1 MADKSQSV
9 CDINGSN
16 FNSDLYL
23 KNILKDYSLKQIIDH
38 EADIVKDTQSLHSEM
53 QTLVYENYN
62 KFISATDTIKKMK
75 TDFKKMETEMNLL
88 ASNMDSITSFSEQIS
103 YTLQDTRQ
111 QITKLS
117 GVHSLLRRLQFL
129 FKLPS
134 KLKEK
139 MEEKNYSEAV
149 QDYMQ
154 ARRVLEQYGKHPSFK
169 GIQEDCDV
177 IIVSLK
183 CQLHSEFEVAHST
196 VQELATST
204 ELLLQLGED
213 CEILSKEFLK
223 GCTNRLGEQLVLLQ
237 DQTEDK
243 DMLEF
248 VDLGCDGFISDLC
261 FVVTSYMDMFNE
273 RTYNQ
278 ISISDEVENELNNL
292 LKKFINKNMEKYLNL
307 VQDRVDSDT
316 GVADI
321 LVMLRGLDRFHRRIQ
336 AMTSICKD
344 CNFLSLSTDI
354 IIDAANKQCKHQL
367 KSLELHFNQSVTSIR
382 QTLATNGNSAFKSDS
397 VTLDGSLNDLMSNLV
412 LTTIEKCKVVLKDLM
427 VFLQPELTFNVKSE
441 FRASLCFNGIREG
454 LIVEFLHYI
463 TETVRDFCSPNNTSN
478 VPPELLLIL
487 CKLCFEFENT
497 GVHTLISLCDEW
509 YDIDAMNYP
518 NLTIDTDICADMHD
532 SAQILINAYVK
543 MQGLSI
549 SQMLRKSVETRDW
562 LNTIEPRTV
571 RAVMKRVVEE
581 LGRLEKHLSGM
592 FVDGGTTQ
600 SSDSSR
606 KTHSFSVSRQHLR
619 SSWSSFGPSQ
629 LDSTL
634 VSNIHKLF
642 SERIDMFT
650 SVSFTKVSILT
661 GIIKISLKT
670 LLECIRLRTFSKF
683 GLQQVQVDTHYLQL
697 YLWRFVSDENL
708 IHFLLDEILG
718 SAVHRCLEP
727 VLMEPSIVEIICER
741 S

>member
-1 MADKSQSV
+1 MVDKNQSV
-9 CDINGSN
+9 YDINGPN
-16 FNSDLYL
+16 FNSEVYL
-23 KNILKDYSLKQIIDH
+23 KRILKDYSLKQIIDH
-38 EADIVKDTQSLHSEM
+38 EADIVKDTQLLHSEM

-103 YTLQDTRQ
+103 STLQDTRQ

-139 MEEKNYSEAV
+139 MEEKNYGEAV

-154 ARRVLEQYGKHPSFK
+154 AQRVLQQYGKHPSFK

-177 IIVSLK
+177 IIISLK
-183 CQLHSEFEVAHST
+183 SQLYNEFEVAHST
-196 VQELATST
+196 VQEMAMST

-213 CEILSKEFLK
+213 CQTLSNEFLK
-223 GCTNRLGEQLVLLQ
+223 GATSRLGEQLVLLQ
-237 DQTEDK
+237 DQTEDR

-248 VDLGCDGFISDLC
+248 VDLGNDGFISDLC
-261 FVVTSYMDMFNE
+261 YVVTAYIDMFIKRE
-273 RTYNQ
+273 HKHSY
-278 ISISDEVENELNNL
+278 SDDTETDANNL
-292 LKKFINKNMEKYLNL
+292 LKTFINLNMEKYLNL
-307 VQDRVDSDT
+307 VQDRIDSDT
-316 GVADI
+316 GVTDT

-336 AMTSICKD
+336 AMMSICKD
-344 CNFLSLSTDI
+344 CKFISSSTDI

-367 KSLELHFNQSVTSIR
+367 KSLELHFDQNVTSIR
-382 QTLATNGNSAFKSDS
+382 QSLATNGNTAFKSDS
-397 VTLDGSLNDLMSNLV
+397 TPLEGSLHDLMSNLV

-427 VFLQPELTFNVKSE
+427 VFLQPELTFNIKSE
-441 FRASLCFNGIREG
+441 FRTSLCVNGIREG
-454 LIVEFLHYI
+454 LVVEFLHYI
-463 TETVRDFCSPNNTSN
+463 IETVREFCSPNNTSN
-478 VPPELLLIL
+478 VPPELLLVL

-509 YDIDAMNYP
+509 YDIDTMIYS
-518 NLTIDTDICADMHD
+518 NLTLDTDICVDMHD
-532 SAQILINAYVK
+532 SAQMLINTYVK

-549 SQMLRKSVETRDW
+549 SQMLRKSVESRDW

-606 KTHSFSVSRQHLR
+606 KTHSLSVSRQHLR
-619 SSWSSFGPSQ
+619 SSWSSFSPSQ
-629 LDSTL
+629 LDSSL

-642 SERIDMFT
+642 SERIDMFS
-650 SVSFTKVSILT
+650 SVNFTKISILT

-727 VLMEPSIVEIICER
+727 VLMEPSIVEVICER